1 MNKLKIL
8 VACHKAVEVFENDVY
23 VPIHVG
29 KALHPNLELG
39 FISDNIGD
47 NISMKNPFYS
57 ELTAQYWAWKISIPN
72 MLDYV
77 TIEDILLQNILIIT

>member
-8 VACHKAVEVFENDVY
+8 VACHKAVEVFKNDVY

-39 FISDNIGD
+39 FISDNIGE
-47 NISMKNPFYS
+47 SF
-57 ELTAQYWAWKISIPN
+57 L
-72 MLDYV
+72 
-77 TIEDILLQNILIIT
+77 

>member
-57 ELTAQYWAWKISIPN
+57 ELTAQYWAWKN
-72 MLDYV
+72 LDTEYV
-77 TIEDILLQNILIIT
+77 GL